1 MVVDSGRSQVLC
13 ESTLPV
19 DHVTP
24 AYGGDPLVPVHVDE
38 EGPEPLKMKVNLG
51 GDVWRTHALYH
62 EGFVAIHPHWEA
74 VGSRIQTVRAFRE
87 GNLGSYDPLFRPFSV
102 TRLPAPF
109 TEETFREW
117 NRYQLAASTL
127 AVVANSGESDLKRAT
142 PRSSRVA
149 FSSRR
154 GNGVGA
160 SEVVRIR

>member
-1 MVVDSGRSQVLC
+1 M
-13 ESTLPV
+13 
-19 DHVTP
+19 
-24 AYGGDPLVPVHVDE
+24 PVHVDE

-102 TRLPAPF
+102 TRLPVPF

-117 NRYQLAASTL
+117 NRYQ
-127 AVVANSGESDLKRAT
+127 
-142 PRSSRVA
+142 
-149 FSSRR
+149 FSCFYLLQS
-154 GNGVGA
+154 
-160 SEVVRIR
+160 

>member
-1 MVVDSGRSQVLC
+1 M
-13 ESTLPV
+13 
-19 DHVTP
+19 
-24 AYGGDPLVPVHVDE
+24 PVHVDE

-142 PRSSRVA
+142 PRSCRVA

-154 GNGVGA
+154 GNGCRSKRSG
-160 SEVVRIR
+160 SHPVVAAAIRRPMHPIPPTVPRPGWC